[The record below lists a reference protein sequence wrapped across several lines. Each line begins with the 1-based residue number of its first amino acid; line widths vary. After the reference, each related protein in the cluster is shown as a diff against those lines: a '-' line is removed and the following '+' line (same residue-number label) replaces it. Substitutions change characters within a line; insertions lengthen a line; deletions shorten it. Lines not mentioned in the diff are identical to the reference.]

1 MSNTNTIVLPII
13 STEQKIL
20 NQISEVQS
28 KLALY
33 LIKGNN
39 YLIEVNED
47 KLVQLR
53 NELKTHKK
61 NKNET
66 TNTH

>member
-1 MSNTNTIVLPII
+1 MNNIVLPII
-13 STEQKIL
+13 TAEQKIL

-28 KLALY
+28 KLAHY

-39 YLIEVNED
+39 YLIEVHED
-47 KLVQLR
+47 KLLKLK
-53 NELKTHKK
+53 NELKIYRK

-66 TNTH
+66 TSTH